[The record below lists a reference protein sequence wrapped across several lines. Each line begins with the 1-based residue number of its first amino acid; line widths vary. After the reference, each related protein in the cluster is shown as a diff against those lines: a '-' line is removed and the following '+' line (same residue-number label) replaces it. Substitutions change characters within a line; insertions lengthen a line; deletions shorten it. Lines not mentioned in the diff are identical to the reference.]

1 MTQQKWVVD
10 ASALLAAIQNEKGGE
25 YVKQHIDRCVISTVN
40 WSEVLQKL
48 ENSGGQINTI
58 DASLSALGLSV
69 IEFTKEHALLT
80 ASLWTTCKS
89 LGLSL
94 ADRACLATALH
105 LHTKVITADRIWK
118 NLKDNNHQIHLIR

>member
-48 ENSGGQINTI
+48 GG
-58 DASLSALGLSV
+58 
-69 IEFTKEHALLT
+69 
-80 ASLWTTCKS
+80 CP
-89 LGLSL
+89 
-94 ADRACLATALH
+94 
-105 LHTKVITADRIWK
+105 RIPP
-118 NLKDNNHQIHLIR
+118 

>member
-10 ASALLAAIQNEKGGE
+10 ASALLAAIHNEQGGE
-25 YVKQHIDRCVISTVN
+25 YVIQHIDRCVISTVN

-48 ENSGGQINTI
+48 ESSGSQINTI

-69 IEFTKEHALLT
+69 IEFTKEDARIA
-80 ASLWTTCKS
+80 ASLWSSCKS

-94 ADRACLATALH
+94 ADRACLATGLH
-105 LHTKVITADRIWK
+105 LQTKVITADRIW
-118 NLKDNNHQIHLIR
+118 